1 MYYSSLKTQGGND
14 FLALIHFTFSKI
26 VPFVFVDFHNP
37 EILIITNFLRQTLSI
52 LCYLVSSK
60 SEFKCVL
67 EVVFLMLKNFIVN
80 MVSYQKG
87 INQNDEVF
95 INRKVALR
103 MVETIIKKLPKLKWI
118 TWRHLITKSMNK
130 TRQSINEAV
139 EKISSYEHYRILKK
153 VIYDITWT
161 NSNMNKYYS
170 DKSKNNNDKKQ
181 KKIFQGQTKKFKNPK
196 KVHIT

>member
-80 MVSYQKG
+80 TVSYQKG

-118 TWRHLITKSMNK
+118 T
-130 TRQSINEAV
+130 
-139 EKISSYEHYRILKK
+139 
-153 VIYDITWT
+153 
-161 NSNMNKYYS
+161 
-170 DKSKNNNDKKQ
+170 
-181 KKIFQGQTKKFKNPK
+181 
-196 KVHIT
+196 